1 MAGNDHFVRFMQ
13 VELSGRRPF
22 EELVTKIMLSVISL
36 ATGSG
41 EAEKPD
47 RFFGTAFGISLF
59 QPNEPTDIFLTCSHV
74 FDNFKAD
81 LNESGDRIKFIS
93 VFDNERLVWRE
104 VETISRIEP
113 RMIRGDFVET
123 HDISLCKIPGI
134 SIPPVTFSDNSYI
147 YGAEVGVL
155 GFPNYEYLQRL
166 DPQPIVLKTVLSGQ
180 LVYPLE
186 TGNGQAT
193 ADRLVLGCVTGHGF
207 SGSPV
212 FSIEEGHIIGMLD
225 YAPIEN
231 YTWTMT
237 EMNRQQP
244 DRDTEIHINHPGGL
258 SFAVPSSRLQ
268 QSMTIIREN
277 ISSDHVQSFL
287 REGGRTS
294 C

>member
-1 MAGNDHFVRFMQ
+1 MAGNDHFIRFIP

-22 EELVTKIMLSVISL
+22 EELATKITLSVISL
-36 ATGSG
+36 ATGS
-41 EAEKPD
+41 EDAEKPD

-59 QPNEPTDIFLTCSHV
+59 QPNQPTDIFLTCSHV
-74 FDNFKAD
+74 FNNLKAD
-81 LNESGDRIKFIS
+81 LNESGNRIKFIS
-93 VFDNERLVWRE
+93 VFDNGRFVWRK

-113 RMIRGDFVET
+113 RMIRGDFIET

-134 SIPPVTFSDNSYI
+134 SIPPVDFSDNNYI
-147 YGAEVGVL
+147 YGAEVGIL

-166 DPQPIVLKTVLSGQ
+166 DPQPIVLKTIVSGH

-212 FSIEEGHIIGMLD
+212 FSVEGGHIVGMLD

-231 YTWTMT
+231 YIWTLT
-237 EMNRQQP
+237 EMDRQQP

-258 SFAVPSSRLQ
+258 SFAVPSSRLL
-268 QSMTIIREN
+268 QSITIIREN
-277 ISSDHVQSFL
+277 LSNNDVQRFL
-287 REGGRTS
+287 RNGQRTI
-294 C
+294 